1 MLDSEY
7 REKRFQNNYNNFIY
21 YRTQMLNNAKFDT
34 EIKSVTESTSKED
47 NINYSIKTKK
57 DNNYII
63 SENIPMNFTI
73 QLDEYTIVLDSF
85 KEKYNS
91 AKIVTKITTDVDKV
105 MKMINTYDYI
115 NLYNILDE
123 SYKNE
128 NFSEI
133 NSFISYITSE
143 LYNSNIYEIKNVKV
157 QGDNYIAEI
166 TVYENNENDSNT
178 NNIKIIIQL
187 LDGTNF
193 KILFQK

>member
-1 MLDSEY
+1 
-7 REKRFQNNYNNFIY
+7 
-21 YRTQMLNNAKFDT
+21 MLNNAKFDT

-47 NINYSIKTKK
+47 DINYSIKTKK

>member
-1 MLDSEY
+1 
-7 REKRFQNNYNNFIY
+7 
-21 YRTQMLNNAKFDT
+21 MLNNAKFDT

-73 QLDEYTIVLDSF
+73 QLDEYTIVLDVF
-85 KEKYNS
+85 KEKYDS